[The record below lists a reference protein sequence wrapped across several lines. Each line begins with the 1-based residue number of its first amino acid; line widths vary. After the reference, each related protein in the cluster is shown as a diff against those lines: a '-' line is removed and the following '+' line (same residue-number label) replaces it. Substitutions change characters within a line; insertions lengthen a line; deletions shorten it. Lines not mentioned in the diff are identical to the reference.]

1 MLKEKKRLMLFRC
14 AFGQVQGSRKVRF
27 VASLLL
33 LPPHLL
39 HLSSSAPD
47 NNPFLDVIWVFFSAK
62 CLFLAKKKN
71 RKTVLIRAGR
81 RLCKERTTTTKKNA
95 QIRAG
100 SGSRKKRKKKRI
112 RARSDL

>member
-1 MLKEKKRLMLFRC
+1 MLKEKKRSMLFRC
-14 AFGQVQGSRKVRF
+14 AFGQVQGSRKARF

-47 NNPFLDVIWVFFSAK
+47 NNPLLDVIWVFFSAK
-62 CLFLAKKKN
+62 CLFLAKKN

-100 SGSRKKRKKKRI
+100 SGLRKKRKKKRI